1 MHCKNCE
8 NEIEDNKI
16 CSKCGSDQEN
26 PIREDTEPNGKTNEQ
41 LSEQATDAFM
51 DYLPYEFDM
60 KKKPVYKKWW
70 FWLIIVLLILGMLG
84 AILSGERNEPPPT
97 EPPPIEEAVD

>member
-1 MHCKNCE
+1 MLCKKCE
-8 NEIEDNKI
+8 NEIGDAKA
-16 CSKCGSDQEN
+16 CPKCGA
-26 PIREDTEPNGKTNEQ
+26 IREDTLQEGGSSEQ

-84 AILSGERNEPPPT
+84 AILSGERNDPPP
-97 EPPPIEEAVD
+97 EPPPIEEVVD